1 MDTLQLKQKIIE
13 RIIEIDDTIVLKN
26 IDNLLNSSDENIL
39 KLFTTSINKI
49 NNQHSNETEDFTNY
63 IKEWVKNM

>member
-1 MDTLQLKQKIIE
+1 MDTLQLKKKIIE
-13 RIIEIDDTIVLKN
+13 KIIEIDDTIVLKN

-39 KLFTTSINKI
+39 KLFTTPINKT